1 MSESNEA
8 REVVLGRIRA
18 ALDEALLP
26 ESAPDHPANDLPRD
40 TAGPDRFAKE
50 VEVLSGQVIRV
61 ATADEAAQA
70 AASLC
75 AERGWERAFTWAW
88 GEIGCPALAGALAG
102 EGVDAVQG
110 GDPREL
116 EPVPVGI
123 TGAEAALAD
132 TGTLVLRAG
141 PGRSS
146 LASLL
151 PPVHVAL
158 LDAARIA
165 PDMPT
170 YLAGLGDAAAHV
182 REVGMLNFI
191 SGPSRTADI
200 EQTTTLGVHGPR
212 ELIIIMWGA

>member
-1 MSESNEA
+1 MIESDEA
-8 REVVLGRIRA
+8 RETIMKRIRA
-18 ALDEALLP
+18 ALNEALLP

-40 TAGPDRFAKE
+40 TAGPDRFIKE
-50 VEVLSGQVIRV
+50 VEALAGGVIRV
-61 ATADEAAQA
+61 ATADDAAQA

-75 AERGWERAFTWAW
+75 AERGWARAFTWAW
-88 GEIGCPALAGALAG
+88 DEIGCPALADALAG

-110 GDPREL
+110 GDPRDL
-116 EPVPVGI
+116 EPIPVGI
-123 TGAEAALAD
+123 TGAEAGLAD

-141 PGRSS
+141 PGRSP

-165 PDMPT
+165 PDMAT

-182 REVGMLNFI
+182 REVGALNFI

-212 ELIIIMWGA
+212 ELIVILWGA

>member
-1 MSESNEA
+1 MSESSEA
-8 REVVLGRIRA
+8 REVIMGRIRA
-18 ALDEALLP
+18 ALSEALLP
-26 ESAPDHPANDLPRD
+26 ESASDHPANDLPRD
-40 TAGPDRFAKE
+40 TAGPDRFVEE
-50 VEVLSGQVIRV
+50 VEALSAQVIRV
-61 ATADEAAQA
+61 ATADEAARA
-70 AASLC
+70 AAALC
-75 AERGWERAFTWAW
+75 TERGWGQALTWAW
-88 GEIGCPALAGALAG
+88 DEIGCPGLADALAEA
-102 EGVDAVQG
+102 GVDAVQG
-110 GDPREL
+110 GDPRKL
-116 EPVPVGI
+116 EPIPVGI
-123 TGAEAALAD
+123 TGTEAALAD

-151 PPVHVAL
+151 PPAHIAL

-182 REVGMLNFI
+182 REVGALNFI
-191 SGPSRTADI
+191 SGPSRTGDI

>member
-8 REVVLGRIRA
+8 RETVLGRIRT
-18 ALDEALLP
+18 ALGEALLP

-40 TAGPDRFAKE
+40 TAGPDRFVKE
-50 VEVLSGQVIRV
+50 VEALSGQVIRV

-75 AERGWERAFTWAW
+75 AERGLERAFTWAW
-88 GEIGCPALAGALAG
+88 DEVDCPGLSEALAGA
-102 EGVDAVQG
+102 GVDAVQG

-141 PGRSS
+141 PGRSP

-158 LDAARIA
+158 LDAARVA

>member
-1 MSESNEA
+1 MSESSKA
-8 REVVLGRIRA
+8 REVIIERIRA
-18 ALDEALLP
+18 ALNEALLP
-26 ESAPDHPANDLPRD
+26 ESAPEHPANDLPRD
-40 TAGPDRFAKE
+40 TAGSDRFVKE
-50 VEVLSGQVIRV
+50 VEKLSGQVIRV
-61 ATADEAAQA
+61 ATADEAAQTA
-70 AASLC
+70 ADLC
-75 AERGWERAFTWAW
+75 VERGWGRAFTWAW
-88 GEIGCPALAGALAG
+88 DEIGCPALAGALAG
-102 EGVDAVQG
+102 AGVDAVQG

-141 PGRSS
+141 PGRSP

-212 ELIIIMWGA
+212 ELIVIMWGA